1 MIFMPLESTDMD
13 ERWKRWKKSTVFRLC
28 IAWTWFFLA
37 KVAFHFLPLL
47 PALLVSV
54 GLLAFLMVAL
64 APRKQGLQQNF
75 KDELAESK
83 RTWKKWNR

>member
-1 MIFMPLESTDMD
+1 MN
-13 ERWKRWKKSTVFRLC
+13 ERWRRLKKSTVFGLL
-28 IAWTWFFLA
+28 IAWTWLFLA
-37 KVAFHFLPLL
+37 KVTFHYLPLW

-54 GLLAFLMVAL
+54 GLFALLVLALF
-64 APRKQGLQQNF
+64 PRKQELAQNF

>member
-1 MIFMPLESTDMD
+1 MEALEKIHGAPLAHCLHVVLSGEGGISF
-13 ERWKRWKKSTVFRLC
+13 S
-28 IAWTWFFLA
+28 A
-37 KVAFHFLPLL
+37 
-47 PALLVSV
+47 PATGLLVSV